1 MAFLMAQIWLWY
13 CFMQPAGMCSGINL
27 TSVVDQGTE
36 RLGGRHVTAHRENGS
51 TTQYTLEKEVSK
63 YACMS

>member
-1 MAFLMAQIWLWY
+1 MIAVLFHATDRN
-13 CFMQPAGMCSGINL
+13 AGMCSGINL

-36 RLGGRHVTAHRENGS
+36 GLRGRHVTAHRENGS
-51 TTQYTLEKEVSK
+51 TTQYTLEEVVSR